1 MRIGILVT
9 GHVNEALEATYGDYP
24 SMFMHLLDGRGFTFV
39 SHDVVDM
46 EFPASVHDADGW
58 LITGS
63 KHGAYED
70 LPFIAPL
77 EAFIRDAYAQG
88 VPLVGICFG
97 HQVMAQALGGRVEKY
112 HGGWAV
118 GAKNYHY
125 GGRILRLNA
134 WHQDQVVAPPPEAAV
149 IASNPFCKFA
159 GLAYGDRA
167 WSVQPHPEIGDAY
180 LQGLLDVRGPGIVPD
195 DELQIARDR
204 LGVPL
209 DDQVMADEIAAFF
222 RRPRAAQPKAA
233 AHG

>member
-134 WHQDQVVAPPPEAAV
+134 WHQDQVVALPEGAEV
-149 IASNPFCKFA
+149 IAANAFCRYA
-159 GLAYGDRA
+159 ALRIDDRVL
-167 WSVQPHPEIGDAY
+167 SVQPHPEY
-180 LQGLLDVRGPGIVPD
+180 TRPVLEGLIDHR
-195 DELQIARDR
+195 AAAA
-204 LGVPL
+204 GVPPDIVAEARANL
-209 DDQVMADEIAAFF
+209 DAPTDAGAMADRIAAFYK
-222 RRPRAAQPKAA
+222 RRPA
-233 AHG
+233 